1 MILKREGYY
10 DEQNARG
17 GTFDITGTAAVT
29 DKQIWGFNA
38 SEGAVLEV
46 IKGVKVGTTNVSTLT
61 EIRALK
67 EDISAILLTTLIDP
81 LFGGVIYCVDGYIIT
96 SIKLTSGSLH
106 CYKQPTQITAA

>member
-17 GTFDITGTAAVT
+17 GTFDITGTSAVT

-38 SEGAVLEV
+38 SEGAVFEV
-46 IKGVKVGTTNVSTLT
+46 IKGVAIGTNVSTLT
-61 EIRALK
+61 EIRAAEVDVPL
-67 EDISAILLTTLIDP
+67 IFLTALTDE
-81 LFGGVIYCVDGYIIT
+81 LFGSVIYTVDGYIIT